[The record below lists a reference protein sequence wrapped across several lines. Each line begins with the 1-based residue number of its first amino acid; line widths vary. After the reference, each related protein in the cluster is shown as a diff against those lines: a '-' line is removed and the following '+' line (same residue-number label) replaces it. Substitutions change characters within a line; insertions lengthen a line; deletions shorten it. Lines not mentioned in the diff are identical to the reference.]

1 MQQLYDFERSFD
13 QISIP
18 LFSLLYVNDFKTK
31 IYNQDL
37 YIIENYLTAFW
48 ALIGRNKIRARVYN
62 K

>member
-37 YIIENYLTAFW
+37 
-48 ALIGRNKIRARVYN
+48 
-62 K
+62 